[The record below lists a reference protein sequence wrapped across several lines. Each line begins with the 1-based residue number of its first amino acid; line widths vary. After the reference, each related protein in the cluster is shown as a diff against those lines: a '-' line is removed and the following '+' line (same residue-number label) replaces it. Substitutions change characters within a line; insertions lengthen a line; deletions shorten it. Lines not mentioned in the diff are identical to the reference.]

1 MADNR
6 RLETIDL
13 KGNAYAKVAERMRQ
27 FRSDWPRG
35 KTETNH
41 YEVDGGQTEF
51 RCWIWKNKDDYV
63 DVLKATGDLDIARGS
78 ADADGFARKKLS
90 GDKDFEKLQT
100 IATGRALAML
110 GYLSSGEIA
119 SFEEME
125 DFWQQKKA
133 AEAEKNEQAI
143 KAALEAINDAKTDE
157 DLNKAFMEHKAVFK
171 IQEVVDAGKAKRA
184 ELSGEKPVEKKPA
197 AKQFPE
203 LEVEHAKSKSTEK
216 EPEPENPDDDSMK
229 GTDDEE
235 IPGADN

>member
-6 RLETIDL
+6 KLDTIDL

-63 DVLKATGDLDIARGS
+63 DVLKATGDLEVARGS
-78 ADADGFARKKLS
+78 ADADGFARKKLTN
-90 GDKDFEKLQT
+90 DKDFEKLQT

-143 KAALEAINDAKTDE
+143 KAALEAIADAKTDE

-184 ELSGEKPVEKKPA
+184 ELSGQKPPEKPKAPKKDDKPVAPAEPA
-197 AKQFPE
+197 ADEP
-203 LEVEHAKSKSTEK
+203 KS
-216 EPEPENPDDDSMK
+216 DDQPAAE
-229 GTDDEE
+229 DEE